1 LFGSVCYDE
10 AGYDHNW
17 DLCNM
22 ARMIDLI
29 RASALPSNL
38 MQAGAKG
45 SLSVPAGE
53 MIEILVYLANHN
65 KVFAEQA
72 KLTLA
77 GWDEALSRAAAADPH
92 TPKEVLDYMI
102 SVQNLRPPLL
112 PALLDNPAL
121 GEGSLIELAAT
132 GPREAVEAMLNSG
145 RVSRSAEILHS
156 LSSNSN
162 VSGTQSARI
171 ETQLASIASKVS
183 IPAAET
189 PATVPPIARSY
200 PVTETRDALA
210 EAPAAETPEPDDT
223 PDEGLLA
230 YLSDHAS
237 EISEEAEKP
246 FQPIGGFY
254 DDFVPGADE
263 FAPGAEEQP
272 TETAVEPETTA
283 APVPE
288 KAAAPKRTAAVK
300 KSFLGAGHER
310 GSALQ
315 KIAKLDIKGRIQL
328 AMKGNKEERSLLI
341 RDGTKVVALAV
352 LESPKLS
359 DSEVERFASQKNV
372 LEAVLRGIPMKRRFV
387 KHYGIV
393 RNLVFNPRTPL
404 DVSLGLVK
412 HLLTQD
418 LRHLSGNKEVSET
431 VRKLATKMFKQKL
444 SANKK
449 D

>member
-1 LFGSVCYDE
+1 
-10 AGYDHNW
+10 
-17 DLCNM
+17 M

-38 MQAGAKG
+38 MQAAAKG

-65 KVFAEQA
+65 KVFGEQA

-77 GWDEALSRAAAADPH
+77 GWDEALSQAAAADPH

-112 PALLDNPAL
+112 PALLDNPAVS
-121 GEGSLIELAAT
+121 EGSLIELAAT

-162 VSGTQSARI
+162 VSGIQSARI
-171 ETQLASIASKVS
+171 ETQLASIAPKVS
-183 IPAAET
+183 IAASVT
-189 PATVPPIARSY
+189 PATVPLTPRTY
-200 PVTETRDALA
+200 PVTEIRENLA
-210 EAPAAETPEPDDT
+210 GAPAESDISEPDDP

-263 FAPGAEEQP
+263 FVPGAEEQP
-272 TETAVEPETTA
+272 TEATVEAEASAAPAPETSAT
-283 APVPE
+283 
-288 KAAAPKRTAAVK
+288 KRAAVAK